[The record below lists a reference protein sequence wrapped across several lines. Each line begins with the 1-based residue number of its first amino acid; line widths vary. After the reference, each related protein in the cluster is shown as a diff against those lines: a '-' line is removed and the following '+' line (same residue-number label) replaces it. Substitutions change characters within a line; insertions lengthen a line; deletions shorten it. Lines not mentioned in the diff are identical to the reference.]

1 MQVVL
6 LAGGMG
12 TRLREETEYR
22 PKPMVEIGGRP
33 ILWHIMKNFSMQ
45 GFNEFVVCLGY
56 KGDVI
61 KDYFLNYESRAS
73 DITLSLGSKTV
84 RSLHSVSDES
94 DWKITLANT
103 GLLTPT
109 GGRISKVNQYIS
121 GDKFLCTYGDGL
133 ANVDIKELLKFHESH
148 GKIATLTSVQP
159 TNRFGAVAFDK
170 SGLVTNF
177 FEKPKSESWINGGF
191 FVFDVRIFDYL
202 NEDSTLEREPLE
214 QLVKEEQLMVFK
226 HHQFWQPM
234 DTYRETIELNKMWD
248 DGNAPWKNWE

>member
-45 GFNEFVVCLGY
+45 GFNEFVICLGY
-56 KGDVI
+56 KGDEI

-84 RSLHSVSDES
+84 RSLHNISDES

-109 GGRISKVNQYIS
+109 GGRISKIRQYIS
-121 GDKFLCTYGDGL
+121 GDRFLCTYGDGL
-133 ANVDIKELLKFHESH
+133 ANVDVNELLKFHDSH
-148 GKIATLTSVQP
+148 GRIATLTSVQP
-159 TNRFGAVAFDK
+159 TNRFGAVEFDQN
-170 SGLVTNF
+170 GLVTKF
-177 FEKPKSESWINGGF
+177 LEKPKSESWINGGF
-191 FVFDVRIFDYL
+191 FVFDRRIFNYL
-202 NEDSTLEREPLE
+202 NDDSILEQTPLE
-214 QLVKEEQLMVFK
+214 KLVEEEQLMAYK
-226 HHQFWQPM
+226 HSKFWQPM
-234 DTYRETIELNKMWD
+234 DTYRETIELNKIWN
-248 DGNAPWKNWE
+248 DGRAPWKNW